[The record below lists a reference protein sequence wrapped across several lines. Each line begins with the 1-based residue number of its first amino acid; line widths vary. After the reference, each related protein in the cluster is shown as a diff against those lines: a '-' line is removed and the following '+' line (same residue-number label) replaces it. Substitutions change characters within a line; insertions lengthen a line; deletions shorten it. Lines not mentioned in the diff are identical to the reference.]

1 MNEAPEPRTDA
12 ADEDATMRLLRIA
25 GPREAVSDA
34 RAARVRATVHTEWQ
48 TRTRWRAMRRR
59 VIFASAIVAAASI
72 VLMIGLFGQRDRRRG
87 PLGGAVAVVEQIDGT
102 PQRASGRS
110 DAPKAAGLF
119 RNETIRAGE
128 WIETDARARVALRF
142 SDGTSVRL
150 DARSR
155 ARPLTSS
162 SIELSAGAV
171 YVDTERESGHFEVRT
186 EMATARDV
194 GTQFEV
200 RLLDRTVRLRV
211 RTGIVELKDRRR
223 SVSGR
228 AGTEITLSAAGA
240 VSRPIVAHGS
250 EWDWTARV
258 SPPLDMEGTS
268 MAAFLERVAREHGWI
283 VRYADSALAGE
294 ASRIILHGS
303 VSGLAPSE
311 MVEVAIATSGL
322 QHRFES
328 GELVVLRATRPKAI
342 GDER

>member
-1 MNEAPEPRTDA
+1 MNEALEPRTDA

-25 GPREAVSDA
+25 GPREVVSDT
-34 RAARVRATVHTEWQ
+34 RAVRVRATVHAEWQ
-48 TRTRWRAMRRR
+48 TRTRRRAIRRR
-59 VIFASAIVAAASI
+59 VVFTSAILVAASI
-72 VLMIGLFGQRDRRRG
+72 VLMIGPFSQRDRRSAS
-87 PLGGAVAVVEQIDGT
+87 LGQPVAVVEQIDGA
-102 PQRASGRS
+102 PQRASGGS
-110 DAPKAAGLF
+110 DAPTTASLV
-119 RNETIRAGE
+119 RNEPIRAGE
-128 WIETDARARVALRF
+128 WIETDASARVALRF

-150 DARSR
+150 DAGSR
-155 ARPLTSS
+155 ARPLSS
-162 SIELSAGAV
+162 STIELSAGAV
-171 YVDTERESGHFEVRT
+171 YVDTERETGRFEVRT
-186 EMATARDV
+186 AMATARDV

-200 RLLDRTVRLRV
+200 RLVDRSVRLRV

-258 SPPLDMEGTS
+258 SPPLDMEGAS

-311 MVEVAIATSGL
+311 MVDVAIATSGL

-328 GELVVLRATRPKAI
+328 GEVFVLRATRSKET
-342 GDER
+342 GDKR